1 MRVPAFPNHWF
12 NSGESRI
19 PRIKEL
25 ARFIDEQTEAQGM
38 TGLVQGHTVKGLPPE
53 KQWYKNSRHCGR
65 VVRVIFLDQ
74 GFDGGWGKTLW
85 AS

>member
-1 MRVPAFPNHWF
+1 MEHFPSARIFLF
-12 NSGESRI
+12 NFYISPYEDNYM
-19 PRIKEL
+19 
-25 ARFIDEQTEAQGM
+25 AHFTDEQTEAQGM
-38 TGLVQGHTVKGLPPE
+38 TGLVQGHTVKCIPPE

-74 GFDGGWGKTLW
+74 GFDGGGGKTLW